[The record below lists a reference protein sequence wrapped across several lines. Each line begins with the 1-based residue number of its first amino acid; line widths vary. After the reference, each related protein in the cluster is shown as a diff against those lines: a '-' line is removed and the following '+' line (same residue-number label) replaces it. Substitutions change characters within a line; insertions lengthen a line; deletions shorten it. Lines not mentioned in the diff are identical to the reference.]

1 MKKVLVT
8 GATGFIGNHVVQA
21 LLANGFQVVASA
33 SNQSKAKSK
42 NWFQAVDFLEL
53 DLSSLDPAVNYYD
66 YFGRPDMM
74 IHLAWEGLPNYKADF
89 HLTSN
94 LPRHQLLLENMIR
107 NGLKDLTVTG
117 TCYEYGM
124 QSGCLK
130 EDFPAMPENAYA
142 EAKNKLRLFLE
153 PIAAASSVPLKW
165 IRLFY
170 MYGPG
175 QNPNSLFSQL
185 EKTLESGEQSFN
197 MSGGEQVRDFL
208 PVAEV
213 AENIVRIAGQTA
225 VNGIINCCSGK
236 PVKVK
241 DFVEQYVKEKNRQI
255 KLNLGF
261 YPYPTYE
268 PMEFWGDNEKLN
280 TIITT

>member
-1 MKKVLVT
+1 
-8 GATGFIGNHVVQA
+8 
-21 LLANGFQVVASA
+21 
-33 SNQSKAKSK
+33 
-42 NWFQAVDFLEL
+42 
-53 DLSSLDPAVNYYD
+53 
-66 YFGRPDMM
+66 
-74 IHLAWEGLPNYKADF
+74 
-89 HLTSN
+89 
-94 LPRHQLLLENMIR
+94 
-107 NGLKDLTVTG
+107 
-117 TCYEYGM
+117 M

-130 EDFPAMPENAYA
+130 EDLPAKPENAYA
-142 EAKNKLRLFLE
+142 EAKDKLRLFIA
-153 PIAAASSVPLKW
+153 PIAAASNVFFKW
-165 IRLFY
+165 TRLFY

-185 EKTLESGEQSFN
+185 EKSLEDGEHSFN

-213 AENIVRIAGQTA
+213 AENIVRIARQTA

-241 DFVEQYVKEKNRQI
+241 DFVEQYIKEKKRQI

-268 PMEFWGDNEKLN
+268 PMEFWGDNNKLN
-280 TIITT
+280 SIKTIHEQSNSNIH